1 MANNEL
7 HLKIGSAVLT
17 GALLGMLLAV
27 TGCSH
32 KLVGHSGETTVS
44 VYPSKND
51 FDSLTSMKS
60 RGGAEQM
67 MGGIGET
74 FIAKKVAENTQIKIL
89 SSDAEGAEIEILQGP
104 SVGLRGYVAKDNVE

>member
-1 MANNEL
+1 MVNGEL

-17 GALLGMLLAV
+17 GVLFCTLLALA
-27 TGCSH
+27 GCSH

-60 RGGAEQM
+60 RGAAGQM

-74 FIAKKVAENTQIKIL
+74 FIAKKVAENTQVKIL
-89 SSDAEGAEIEILQGP
+89 SSDAEGAEVEILQGP
-104 SVGLRGYVAKDNVE
+104 NAGLRGYVAKDNVK